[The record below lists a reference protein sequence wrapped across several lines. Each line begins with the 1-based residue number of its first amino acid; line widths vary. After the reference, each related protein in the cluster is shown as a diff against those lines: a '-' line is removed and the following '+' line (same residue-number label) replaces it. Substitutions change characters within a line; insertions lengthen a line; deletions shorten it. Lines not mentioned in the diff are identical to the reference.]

1 MPIFNSNPHVLD
13 LTELQKRGIL
23 KKLEE
28 KNKSNIEQK
37 DNYVNLNVAQ
47 QTPTQTNQQ
56 AEQPSPL
63 LFLDSLASSNF
74 QPTTQTETRPQL
86 SVETEAEI
94 KNLQVK
100 IENIE
105 YKLDRFMDK
114 LTAIE
119 AKISTL

>member
-37 DNYVNLNVAQ
+37 NNYVNLNVAQ

-63 LFLDSLASSNF
+63 SFLDSLASSNF

-114 LTAIE
+114 LAAIE